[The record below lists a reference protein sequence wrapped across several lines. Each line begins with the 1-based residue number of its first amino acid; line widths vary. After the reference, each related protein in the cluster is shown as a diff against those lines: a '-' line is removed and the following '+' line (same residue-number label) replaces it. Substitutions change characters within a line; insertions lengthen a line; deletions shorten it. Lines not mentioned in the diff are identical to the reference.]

1 LHRRHRIIAL
11 ERAFVIPVAIVSPA
25 AIAPQSAA
33 PQGAAPGGVFAAL
46 FAALAQRP
54 AVESAAS
61 PKGETSENALALI
74 QAIAPNASPSAE
86 SGNGETP
93 IARQAGDPT
102 DRATPAVP
110 MAAPMTATLLA
121 VPVPAPAPPESGE
134 PPRPQHTEPSGI
146 PQPTVRPATPNLA
159 SVSAQP
165 ATAQEA
171 AATPSLQIAPAKPVA
186 RGNATAPTPNG
197 IPSQPLSSE
206 TAPPL
211 PLANATETPPQAVTA
226 LPSGLSRQAQVKA
239 NRLVTPDT
247 SAAAAPPMQQDDASS
262 DVEPLQLHQ
271 AARAKTNTPGTDA
284 KPAASDAKPAAFQT
298 AAAGGNS
305 SSFFVASATPDAF
318 MPLPATDAAG
328 QVKTVPLSNLA
339 NLPNGAAVTAI
350 GAVIAGEAASG
361 TNRFLIRLDPPEL
374 GRIDVRLRFGRD
386 GEVHARLIAD
396 RPETVSLLMRD
407 AATLERALNASGMRT
422 ADGIDVMLRDS
433 SGGFA
438 HNDGGLGGDAPAEP
452 SYRAPAIT
460 ADSESDPPPAWT
472 RPELSGRLDL
482 TV

>member
-1 LHRRHRIIAL
+1 VQAAL
-11 ERAFVIPVAIVSPA
+11 PAQPALQGAPKASGATIPETIGATTPMQDDQASDTEPPPLQPA
-25 AIAPQSAA
+25 A
-33 PQGAAPGGVFAAL
+33 
-46 FAALAQRP
+46 
-54 AVESAAS
+54 
-61 PKGETSENALALI
+61 
-74 QAIAPNASPSAE
+74 QAKK
-86 SGNGETP
+86 
-93 IARQAGDPT
+93 
-102 DRATPAVP
+102 
-110 MAAPMTATLLA
+110 
-121 VPVPAPAPPESGE
+121 PAPATGD
-134 PPRPQHTEPSGI
+134 TK
-146 PQPTVRPATPNLA
+146 PAT
-159 SVSAQP
+159 
-165 ATAQEA
+165 
-171 AATPSLQIAPAKPVA
+171 
-186 RGNATAPTPNG
+186 
-197 IPSQPLSSE
+197 
-206 TAPPL
+206 
-211 PLANATETPPQAVTA
+211 
-226 LPSGLSRQAQVKA
+226 
-239 NRLVTPDT
+239 
-247 SAAAAPPMQQDDASS
+247 
-262 DVEPLQLHQ
+262 
-271 AARAKTNTPGTDA
+271 
-284 KPAASDAKPAAFQT
+284 SDAKPAAFQT

-305 SSFFVASATPDAF
+305 SSFFVASTTPDAF

-472 RPELSGRLDL
+472 RPALSGRLDL